1 MFDLRK
7 YYDFNTKTLL
17 RYEFYLK
24 NIRKSILIICLLLVG
39 SAIYAQNSSKITIKR
54 KNISLQEALAE
65 VRKLTHMSISYND
78 SQLPVNRISL
88 DIEKQPLEQAL
99 KVILKG
105 TGFTYLI
112 KDNYI
117 MIVPEQNIKKAKS
130 RNISGNVVDAKGEP
144 LIGVTV
150 IEKGTTNGAVT
161 DLDGNYKIT
170 TKTATPVLVFSYV
183 GYQTKETH
191 ATENIVNIVLED
203 GAQELGEV
211 VVTALGIKRSEKAL
225 SYNVQKV
232 GNDAVT
238 TVKSANFMNSLSGKV
253 AGVNINAS
261 SAGMGGAARVV
272 MRGPKSISQ
281 SNQALYVIDGIPVTG
296 RSQGELKGDA
306 MMYANQPG
314 TESIADVNPEDIE
327 SISVL
332 SGPAAA
338 ALYGSAAAQG
348 VVMIT
353 TKKGQEGKVSVTISN
368 SSQFANPFVMPK
380 FQDQYVNRPGEIK
393 TWGDKATSEFGTY
406 EPADFFN
413 TGTNIQN
420 NISLTAGTSK
430 NQTYLSVGTTN
441 AQGIIPNNSYD
452 RYNFT
457 FRNTTSFLNDKMTCD
472 FNFNYIR
479 EKDKNLMAQGQWF
492 NPLTSLYL
500 FPRGES
506 FDAIRTFEV
515 YDPVRK
521 IYVQNWN
528 YGDALKMQNPYWVAN
543 RMNRTNDRNR
553 YMVSASLK
561 YEILDWLNVTGRLR
575 WDDAAT
581 KQEDKRYASTL
592 KLFAPSDYGFY
603 GYDKINDQTLYG
615 DLMLNI
621 NKTLGENFSIS
632 SNMGASFSRL
642 KYDVTGFQGGLK
654 APSNVFTPN
663 AIDYGNATNDN
674 RPIFESYK
682 HYINSMFIS
691 AELGYRSML
700 YLTLTGRNDWDSALH
715 GTAQTSFFYPSVGV
729 SAVISEMAKMPQMIN
744 YLKVRASWA
753 SVGSAIEP
761 NLSSAWRYEYNPALG
776 TYKTVTYKFPKK
788 FYPERTDS
796 WEAGVT
802 ARLFG
807 NALSVDLT
815 VYQSNT
821 RKQTLLRDVTSGAA
835 GFNKEYIQTG
845 NIRNRGLELSV
856 GYTKSWADFTWS
868 SSLAYSMNR
877 NKIVELLENPN
888 EVVRQAGLS
897 GCGVVLKKGGGMGDI
912 YTYTDFKRDAEGNIA
927 LDSNG
932 NVMQT
937 NLSNPQ
943 YRGSVLPK
951 GNLGFSNDFS
961 WKGVNLG
968 FVLTA
973 RLGGI
978 CMSQTQAILDE
989 YGVSAV
995 SAEARNNGGIAVNTG
1010 KISAEGYYA
1019 VVGGDNPIWSEYI
1032 YSATN
1037 VRLQEAHIS
1046 YTLPRKWLKSKEL
1059 TLGVTANN
1067 LFMIYRKAPFDPES
1081 TASTGTYYQ
1090 GFDYFMQPSL
1100 RTLGFNIKLKL

>member
-1 MFDLRK
+1 MNL
-7 YYDFNTKTLL
+7 
-17 RYEFYLK
+17 YLK

-1046 YTLPRKWLKSKEL
+1046 YTLPRK
-1059 TLGVTANN
+1059 
-1067 LFMIYRKAPFDPES
+1067 
-1081 TASTGTYYQ
+1081 
-1090 GFDYFMQPSL
+1090 
-1100 RTLGFNIKLKL
+1100 

>member
-1 MFDLRK
+1 MNL
-7 YYDFNTKTLL
+7 
-17 RYEFYLK
+17 YLK

-603 GYDKINDQTLYG
+603 GYDKINDQALYG

>member
-1 MFDLRK
+1 MNL
-7 YYDFNTKTLL
+7 
-17 RYEFYLK
+17 YLK

-1019 VVGGDNPIWSEYI
+1019 VVGGDNPLWSEYI

>member
-1 MFDLRK
+1 MNL
-7 YYDFNTKTLL
+7 
-17 RYEFYLK
+17 YLK

-393 TWGDKATSEFGTY
+393 TWGDKAASEFGTY

-989 YGVSAV
+989 YGVSTV

>member
-1 MFDLRK
+1 MNL
-7 YYDFNTKTLL
+7 
-17 RYEFYLK
+17 YLK

-413 TGTNIQN
+413 TGTIIQN

>member
-1 MFDLRK
+1 MNL
-7 YYDFNTKTLL
+7 
-17 RYEFYLK
+17 YLK

-348 VVMIT
+348 VVMVT

>member
-1 MFDLRK
+1 MNL
-7 YYDFNTKTLL
+7 
-17 RYEFYLK
+17 YLK

-1067 LFMIYRKAPFDPES
+1067 RFMIYRKAPFDPES

>member
-1 MFDLRK
+1 MNL
-7 YYDFNTKTLL
+7 
-17 RYEFYLK
+17 YLK

-457 FRNTTSFLNDKMTCD
+457 FHNTTSFLNDKMTCD

>member
-1 MFDLRK
+1 M
-7 YYDFNTKTLL
+7 
-17 RYEFYLK
+17 
-24 NIRKSILIICLLLVG
+24 
-39 SAIYAQNSSKITIKR
+39 
-54 KNISLQEALAE
+54 
-65 VRKLTHMSISYND
+65 
-78 SQLPVNRISL
+78 
-88 DIEKQPLEQAL
+88 
-99 KVILKG
+99 
-105 TGFTYLI
+105 
-112 KDNYI
+112 
-117 MIVPEQNIKKAKS
+117 
-130 RNISGNVVDAKGEP
+130 
-144 LIGVTV
+144 
-150 IEKGTTNGAVT
+150 
-161 DLDGNYKIT
+161 
-170 TKTATPVLVFSYV
+170 
-183 GYQTKETH
+183 
-191 ATENIVNIVLED
+191 ED

-951 GNLGFSNDFS
+951 GNLGF
-961 WKGVNLG
+961 
-968 FVLTA
+968 
-973 RLGGI
+973 
-978 CMSQTQAILDE
+978 Q
-989 YGVSAV
+989 
-995 SAEARNNGGIAVNTG
+995 
-1010 KISAEGYYA
+1010 
-1019 VVGGDNPIWSEYI
+1019 
-1032 YSATN
+1032 
-1037 VRLQEAHIS
+1037 
-1046 YTLPRKWLKSKEL
+1046 
-1059 TLGVTANN
+1059 
-1067 LFMIYRKAPFDPES
+1067 
-1081 TASTGTYYQ
+1081 
-1090 GFDYFMQPSL
+1090 
-1100 RTLGFNIKLKL
+1100 

>member
-1 MFDLRK
+1 MNL
-7 YYDFNTKTLL
+7 
-17 RYEFYLK
+17 YLK
-24 NIRKSILIICLLLVG
+24 NIQKSFVFICMQLFASVV
-39 SAIYAQNSSKITIKR
+39 YAQQNSKISIIK
-54 KNISLQEALAE
+54 KNITLREALMS
-65 VRKLTHMSISYND
+65 VREQTKMSVSYND
-78 SQLPVNRISL
+78 TQLPTRKLNL
-88 DIEKQPLEQAL
+88 DIKDKSIEEAL
-99 KVILKG
+99 RIILKD
-105 TGFTYLI
+105 TGFTY
-112 KDNYI
+112 KVKNNYI
-117 MIVPEQNIKKAKS
+117 MIIPENAQNEKGKP
-130 RNISGNVVDAKGEP
+130 RNISGVISDNGGEP

-150 IEKGTTNGAVT
+150 VEKGTNNGTVT
-161 DLDGNYKIT
+161 DFDGNYKIT
-170 TKTATPVLVFSYV
+170 TQTAHPVLVFSYV
-183 GYQTKETH
+183 GYQSKEVSVTDNKLNV
-191 ATENIVNIVLED
+191 TLD
-203 GAQELGEV
+203 DSAQELGEV

-225 SYNVQKV
+225 SYNVQKI
-232 GNDAVT
+232 GNEAIT

-261 SAGMGGAARVV
+261 SAGMGGATRVV

-314 TESIADVNPEDIE
+314 SEGIADINPEDIE

-348 VVMIT
+348 VIMIT
-353 TKKGQEGKVSVTISN
+353 TKKGKEGKVSVQISN
-368 SSQFANPFVMPK
+368 STQFAKPFVMPE
-380 FQDQYVNRPGEIK
+380 FQHSYINRPGEVK
-393 TWGDKATSEFGTY
+393 TWGDKAESAFGAY
-406 EPADFFN
+406 DPEDFFN

-420 NISLTAGTSK
+420 NVSLTAGTDK
-430 NQTYLSVGTTN
+430 NQTYLSLGTTN
-441 AQGIIPNNSYD
+441 AKGIIPNNTYD
-452 RYNFT
+452 RYNFA
-457 FRNTTSFLNDKMTCD
+457 FRNTTSFLNDRMHFD
-472 FNFNYIR
+472 FSFNYILER
-479 EKDKNLMAQGQWF
+479 DKNLTAQGQWF

-506 FDAIRTFEV
+506 FDAIRMFEV

-528 YGDALKMQNPYWVAN
+528 YGDALKMQNPYWVAH
-543 RMNRTNDRNR
+543 RMNRTNKRSR
-553 YMVSASLK
+553 YMVSGSLK
-561 YEILDWLNVTGRLR
+561 YDILDWMNVTGRLR
-575 WDDAAT
+575 WDDAYT
-581 KQEDKRYASTL
+581 LQEDKRFASTL

-621 NKTLGENFSIS
+621 NKTLGDFSIS
-632 SNMGASFSRL
+632 SNLGTSMSRL
-642 KYDVTGFQGGLK
+642 SYHVSGFQGGLK

-674 RPIFESYK
+674 RPIFEQYK
-682 HYINSMFIS
+682 HYINSLFLS
-691 AELGYRSML
+691 AEFGYKSML

-715 GTAQTSFFYPSVGV
+715 GTAQSSFFYPSVGL
-729 SAVISEMAKMPQMIN
+729 SAIVTEMCKLPQVIN
-744 YLKVRASWA
+744 YLKVRGSWA

-761 NLSSAWRYEYNPALG
+761 NLSSAWRYEYNPASG
-776 TYKTVTYKFPKK
+776 TYKTVTYKFPQK

-802 ARLFG
+802 ARLFN
-807 NALSVDLT
+807 NAFTVDLT
-815 VYQSNT
+815 FYQSNT

-845 NIRNRGLELSV
+845 NIRNRGLELSI
-856 GYTKSWADFTWS
+856 GYAQTWNQFTWNS
-868 SSLAYSMNR
+868 TLTYSMNR
-877 NKIVELLENPN
+877 NKIIELLENPN

-897 GCGVVLKKGGGMGDI
+897 GCGVVLKKGGTMGDI

-927 LDSNG
+927 LDANG

-937 NLSNPQ
+937 NLANPQ

-951 GNLGFSNDFS
+951 GNIGFSNDFS
-961 WKGVNLG
+961 WKGFNLG
-968 FVLTA
+968 FVITA

-989 YGVSAV
+989 YGVSKA
-995 SAEARNNGGIAVNTG
+995 SAESRDNGGIAVNTG
-1010 KISAEGYYA
+1010 KIPAEGYYA

-1037 VRLQEAHIS
+1037 VRLQEAHIG
-1046 YTLPRKWLKSKEL
+1046 YTFPKKWLLGKEL
-1059 TLGVTANN
+1059 SIGLTANN

-1100 RTLGFNIKLKL
+1100 RTVGFNIKLKL

>member
-1 MFDLRK
+1 M
-7 YYDFNTKTLL
+7 NS
-17 RYEFYLK
+17 YLK

>member
-1 MFDLRK
+1 MNL
-7 YYDFNTKTLL
+7 
-17 RYEFYLK
+17 YLK
-24 NIRKSILIICLLLVG
+24 NIQKSFVFICMLLFASVV
-39 SAIYAQNSSKITIKR
+39 YAQQNSKISIIK
-54 KNISLQEALAE
+54 KNITLREALMS
-65 VRKLTHMSISYND
+65 VREQTKMSVSYND
-78 SQLPVNRISL
+78 TQLPTRKLNL
-88 DIEKQPLEQAL
+88 DIKDKSIEEAL
-99 KVILKG
+99 RIILKD
-105 TGFTYLI
+105 TGFTY
-112 KDNYI
+112 KVKNNYI
-117 MIVPEQNIKKAKS
+117 MIIPENAQNEKGKP
-130 RNISGNVVDAKGEP
+130 RNISGVISDNGGEP

-150 IEKGTTNGAVT
+150 VEKGTNNGTVT
-161 DLDGNYKIT
+161 DFDGNYKIT
-170 TKTATPVLVFSYV
+170 TQTAHPVLVFSYV
-183 GYQTKETH
+183 GYQSKEVSVTDNKLNV
-191 ATENIVNIVLED
+191 TLD
-203 GAQELGEV
+203 DSAQELGEV

-225 SYNVQKV
+225 SYNVQKI
-232 GNDAVT
+232 GNEAIT

-261 SAGMGGAARVV
+261 SAGMGGATRVV

-314 TESIADVNPEDIE
+314 SEGIADINPEDIE

-348 VVMIT
+348 VIMIT
-353 TKKGQEGKVSVTISN
+353 TKKGKEGKVSVQISN
-368 SSQFANPFVMPK
+368 STQFAKPFVMPE
-380 FQDQYVNRPGEIK
+380 FQHSYINRPGEVK
-393 TWGDKATSEFGTY
+393 TWGDKAESAFGAY
-406 EPADFFN
+406 DPEDFFS

-420 NISLTAGTSK
+420 NVSLTAGTDK
-430 NQTYLSVGTTN
+430 NQTYLSLGTTN
-441 AQGIIPNNSYD
+441 AKGIIPNNTYD
-452 RYNFT
+452 RYNFA
-457 FRNTTSFLNDKMTCD
+457 FRNTTSFLNDRMHFD
-472 FNFNYIR
+472 FSFNYILER
-479 EKDKNLMAQGQWF
+479 DKNLTAQGQWF

-506 FDAIRTFEV
+506 FDAIRMFEV

-528 YGDALKMQNPYWVAN
+528 YGDALKMQNPYWVAH
-543 RMNRTNDRNR
+543 RMNRTNKRSR
-553 YMVSASLK
+553 YMVSGSLK
-561 YEILDWLNVTGRLR
+561 YDILDWMNVTGRLR
-575 WDDAAT
+575 WDDAYT
-581 KQEDKRYASTL
+581 LQEDKRFASTL

-621 NKTLGENFSIS
+621 NKTLGDFSIS
-632 SNMGASFSRL
+632 SNLGTSMSRL
-642 KYDVTGFQGGLK
+642 SYHVSGFQGGLK

-674 RPIFESYK
+674 RPIFEQYK
-682 HYINSMFIS
+682 HYINSLFLS
-691 AELGYRSML
+691 AEFGYKSML

-715 GTAQTSFFYPSVGV
+715 GTAQSSFFYPSVGL
-729 SAVISEMAKMPQMIN
+729 SAIVTEMCKLPQVIN
-744 YLKVRASWA
+744 YLKVRGSWA

-761 NLSSAWRYEYNPALG
+761 NLSSAWRYEYNPASG
-776 TYKTVTYKFPKK
+776 TYKTVTYKFPQK

-802 ARLFG
+802 ARLFN
-807 NALSVDLT
+807 NAFTVDLT
-815 VYQSNT
+815 FYQSNT

-845 NIRNRGLELSV
+845 NIRNRGLELSI
-856 GYTKSWADFTWS
+856 GYAQTWNQFTWNS
-868 SSLAYSMNR
+868 TLTYSMNR
-877 NKIVELLENPN
+877 NKIIELLENPN

-897 GCGVVLKKGGGMGDI
+897 GCGVVLKKGGTMGDI

-927 LDSNG
+927 LDANG

-937 NLSNPQ
+937 NLANPQ

-951 GNLGFSNDFS
+951 GNIGFSNDFS
-961 WKGVNLG
+961 WKGFNLG
-968 FVLTA
+968 FVITA

-978 CMSQTQAILDE
+978 CMSHTQAILDE
-989 YGVSAV
+989 YGVSKA
-995 SAEARNNGGIAVNTG
+995 SAESRDNGGIAVNTG
-1010 KISAEGYYA
+1010 KIPAEGYYA

-1037 VRLQEAHIS
+1037 VRLQEAHIG
-1046 YTLPRKWLKSKEL
+1046 YTFPKKWLLGKEL
-1059 TLGVTANN
+1059 SIGLTANN

-1100 RTLGFNIKLKL
+1100 RTVGFNIKLKL

>member
-1 MFDLRK
+1 MNL
-7 YYDFNTKTLL
+7 
-17 RYEFYLK
+17 YLK

-170 TKTATPVLVFSYV
+170 TKTTTPVLVFSYV

>member
-1 MFDLRK
+1 MNL
-7 YYDFNTKTLL
+7 
-17 RYEFYLK
+17 YLK

-306 MMYANQPG
+306 MMYANQPE

-393 TWGDKATSEFGTY
+393 TWGDKAASEFGTY

>member
-1 MFDLRK
+1 MNL
-7 YYDFNTKTLL
+7 
-17 RYEFYLK
+17 YLK

-1046 YTLPRKWLKSKEL
+1046 YTLLRKWLKSKEL

>member
-1 MFDLRK
+1 MNL
-7 YYDFNTKTLL
+7 
-17 RYEFYLK
+17 YLK

-65 VRKLTHMSISYND
+65 VRKLTNMSISYND

-691 AELGYRSML
+691 AELGYRSIL

-802 ARLFG
+802 ARFFG

-897 GCGVVLKKGGGMGDI
+897 GCGVVLKKGDGMGYI

>member
-1 MFDLRK
+1 M
-7 YYDFNTKTLL
+7 
-17 RYEFYLK
+17 
-24 NIRKSILIICLLLVG
+24 
-39 SAIYAQNSSKITIKR
+39 
-54 KNISLQEALAE
+54 
-65 VRKLTHMSISYND
+65 
-78 SQLPVNRISL
+78 
-88 DIEKQPLEQAL
+88 EQAL

-393 TWGDKATSEFGTY
+393 TWGDKAASEFGTY

>member
-1 MFDLRK
+1 
-7 YYDFNTKTLL
+7 
-17 RYEFYLK
+17 
-24 NIRKSILIICLLLVG
+24 
-39 SAIYAQNSSKITIKR
+39 
-54 KNISLQEALAE
+54 
-65 VRKLTHMSISYND
+65 
-78 SQLPVNRISL
+78 
-88 DIEKQPLEQAL
+88 
-99 KVILKG
+99 
-105 TGFTYLI
+105 
-112 KDNYI
+112 

-1010 KISAEGYYA
+1010 KISAERYYA

>member
-1 MFDLRK
+1 MNL
-7 YYDFNTKTLL
+7 
-17 RYEFYLK
+17 YLK

-338 ALYGSAAAQG
+338 LYGSAAAQG

-393 TWGDKATSEFGTY
+393 TWGDKAASEFGTY

>member
-1 MFDLRK
+1 MNL
-7 YYDFNTKTLL
+7 
-17 RYEFYLK
+17 YLK

-715 GTAQTSFFYPSVGV
+715 GTAQKSFFYPSVGV

>member
-1 MFDLRK
+1 MNL
-7 YYDFNTKTLL
+7 
-17 RYEFYLK
+17 YLK
-24 NIRKSILIICLLLVG
+24 NIQKSILFICMLLFASVV
-39 SAIYAQNSSKITIKR
+39 YAQQNSKISIIK
-54 KNISLQEALAE
+54 KNITLREALMS
-65 VRKLTHMSISYND
+65 VRQQTKMSVSYND
-78 SQLPVNRISL
+78 TQLPTHKLNL
-88 DIEKQPLEQAL
+88 DIKDKSIEETLQI
-99 KVILKG
+99 ILKD
-105 TGFTYLI
+105 TGFTYVV
-112 KDNYI
+112 KNNYI
-117 MIVPEQNIKKAKS
+117 MIIPENARNKKGKP
-130 RNISGNVVDAKGEP
+130 RNISGVISDNGGEP

-150 IEKGTTNGAVT
+150 VEKGTNNGTVT
-161 DLDGNYKIT
+161 DFDGNYIIT
-170 TKTATPVLVFSYV
+170 TQTAHPVLVFSYV
-183 GYQTKETH
+183 GYQSKEVSVTDNKLNV
-191 ATENIVNIVLED
+191 TLD
-203 GAQELGEV
+203 DSAQELGEV

-232 GNDAVT
+232 GNEAIT

-261 SAGMGGAARVV
+261 SAGMGGATRVV

-314 TESIADVNPEDIE
+314 SEGIADINPEDIE

-348 VVMIT
+348 VIMIT
-353 TKKGQEGKVSVTISN
+353 TKKGKEGKVSVQISN
-368 SSQFANPFVMPK
+368 STQFAKPFVMPE
-380 FQDQYVNRPGEIK
+380 FQHSYINRPGEVK
-393 TWGDKATSEFGTY
+393 TWGDKAESAFGAY
-406 EPADFFN
+406 DPKNFFN

-420 NISLTAGTSK
+420 NVSLTAGTDK

-441 AQGIIPNNSYD
+441 AKGIIPNNTYD
-452 RYNFT
+452 RYNFA
-457 FRNTTSFLNDKMTCD
+457 FRNTTSFLNDRMHFD
-472 FNFNYIR
+472 FSFNYILER
-479 EKDKNLMAQGQWF
+479 DKNLTAQGQWF

-506 FDAIRTFEV
+506 FDAIRMFEV

-528 YGDALKMQNPYWVAN
+528 YGDALKMQNPYWVAH
-543 RMNRTNDRNR
+543 RMNRTNKRSR
-553 YMVSASLK
+553 YMVSGSLK
-561 YEILDWLNVTGRLR
+561 YDILDWMNVTGRLR
-575 WDDAAT
+575 SDDAYT
-581 KQEDKRYASTL
+581 LQEDKRFASTL
-592 KLFAPSDYGFY
+592 KLFAPSDFGFY
-603 GYDKINDQTLYG
+603 GYDKMNDQTLYG

-621 NKTLGENFSIS
+621 NRTLGDFSIS
-632 SNMGASFSRL
+632 SNLGASMSRL
-642 KYDVTGFQGGLK
+642 SYHVSGFQGGLK
-654 APSNVFTPN
+654 APSNGFTPN

-674 RPIFESYK
+674 RPIFEQYK
-682 HYINSMFIS
+682 HYINSLFLS
-691 AELGYRSML
+691 AEFGYKSML

-715 GTAQTSFFYPSVGV
+715 GTAQSSFFYPSVGL
-729 SAVISEMAKMPQMIN
+729 SAIVTEMCKLPQVIS
-744 YLKVRASWA
+744 YLKVRGSWA

-761 NLSSAWRYEYNPALG
+761 NLSSAWRYEYNPASG
-776 TYKTVTYKFPKK
+776 TYKTVTYKFPQK

-802 ARLFG
+802 ARLFN
-807 NALSVDLT
+807 NAFTVDLT
-815 VYQSNT
+815 FYQSNT

-856 GYTKSWADFTWS
+856 GYAQAWNQFTWNS
-868 SSLAYSMNR
+868 TLTYSMNR
-877 NKIVELLENPN
+877 NKIIELLENPN

-897 GCGVVLKKGGGMGDI
+897 GCGVVLKKGGSMGDI
-912 YTYTDFKRDAEGNIA
+912 SPYTDFKRDAEGNIG
-927 LDSNG
+927 LDANG

-937 NLSNPQ
+937 NLANPQ

-951 GNLGFSNDFS
+951 GNIGFSNDFS
-961 WKGVNLG
+961 WKSFNLG
-968 FVLTA
+968 FVITA

-989 YGVSAV
+989 YGVSKASAV
-995 SAEARNNGGIAVNTG
+995 SRDNGGIAVNTG
-1010 KISAEGYYA
+1010 KIPAEGYYA

-1037 VRLQEAHIS
+1037 VRLQEAHIG
-1046 YTLPRKWLKSKEL
+1046 YTFPKKWLLGKEL
-1059 TLGVTANN
+1059 SIGLTATN
-1067 LFMIYRKAPFDPES
+1067 LFMIYKKAPFDPES

-1100 RTLGFNIKLKL
+1100 RTMGFNIKLKL

>member
-1 MFDLRK
+1 MFIHQTVRR
-7 YYDFNTKTLL
+7 N
-17 RYEFYLK
+17 RSEF
-24 NIRKSILIICLLLVG
+24 
-39 SAIYAQNSSKITIKR
+39 
-54 KNISLQEALAE
+54 
-65 VRKLTHMSISYND
+65 
-78 SQLPVNRISL
+78 
-88 DIEKQPLEQAL
+88 
-99 KVILKG
+99 
-105 TGFTYLI
+105 
-112 KDNYI
+112 
-117 MIVPEQNIKKAKS
+117 
-130 RNISGNVVDAKGEP
+130 
-144 LIGVTV
+144 
-150 IEKGTTNGAVT
+150 
-161 DLDGNYKIT
+161 KIT

-1081 TASTGTYYQ
+1081 TESTGTYYQ
-1090 GFDYFMQPSL
+1090 GVDYFMQPSL

>member
-1 MFDLRK
+1 M
-7 YYDFNTKTLL
+7 
-17 RYEFYLK
+17 
-24 NIRKSILIICLLLVG
+24 
-39 SAIYAQNSSKITIKR
+39 
-54 KNISLQEALAE
+54 
-65 VRKLTHMSISYND
+65 
-78 SQLPVNRISL
+78 
-88 DIEKQPLEQAL
+88 
-99 KVILKG
+99 
-105 TGFTYLI
+105 
-112 KDNYI
+112 
-117 MIVPEQNIKKAKS
+117 
-130 RNISGNVVDAKGEP
+130 
-144 LIGVTV
+144 

-393 TWGDKATSEFGTY
+393 TWGDKATSELGTY

>member
-1 MFDLRK
+1 MNL
-7 YYDFNTKTLL
+7 
-17 RYEFYLK
+17 YLK
-24 NIRKSILIICLLLVG
+24 NIQKSILFICMLLFASVV
-39 SAIYAQNSSKITIKR
+39 YAQQNSKISIIK
-54 KNISLQEALAE
+54 KNITLREALMS
-65 VRKLTHMSISYND
+65 VRQQTKMSVSYND
-78 SQLPVNRISL
+78 TQLPTHKLNL
-88 DIEKQPLEQAL
+88 DIKDKSIEEAL
-99 KVILKG
+99 QIILKD
-105 TGFTYLI
+105 TGFTYVV
-112 KDNYI
+112 KNNYI
-117 MIVPEQNIKKAKS
+117 MIIPENARNEKGKP
-130 RNISGNVVDAKGEP
+130 RNISGVISDNGGEP

-150 IEKGTTNGAVT
+150 VEKGTNNGTVT
-161 DLDGNYKIT
+161 DFDGNYIIT
-170 TKTATPVLVFSYV
+170 TQTAHPVLVFSYV
-183 GYQTKETH
+183 GYQSKEVSVTDNKLNV
-191 ATENIVNIVLED
+191 TLD
-203 GAQELGEV
+203 DSAQELGEV

-232 GNDAVT
+232 GNEAIT

-261 SAGMGGAARVV
+261 SAGMGGATRVV

-314 TESIADVNPEDIE
+314 SEGIADINPEDIE

-348 VVMIT
+348 VIMIT
-353 TKKGQEGKVSVTISN
+353 TKKGKEGKVSVQISN
-368 SSQFANPFVMPK
+368 STQFAKPFVMPE
-380 FQDQYVNRPGEIK
+380 FQHSYINRPGEVK
-393 TWGDKATSEFGTY
+393 TWGDKAESAFGAY
-406 EPADFFN
+406 DPKNFFN

-420 NISLTAGTSK
+420 NVSLTAGTDK

-441 AQGIIPNNSYD
+441 AKGIIPNNTYD
-452 RYNFT
+452 RYNFA
-457 FRNTTSFLNDKMTCD
+457 FRNTTSFLNDRMHFD
-472 FNFNYIR
+472 FSFNYILER
-479 EKDKNLMAQGQWF
+479 DKNLTAQGQWF

-506 FDAIRTFEV
+506 FDAIRMFEV

-528 YGDALKMQNPYWVAN
+528 YGDALKMQNPYWVAH
-543 RMNRTNDRNR
+543 RMNRTNKRSR
-553 YMVSASLK
+553 YMVSGSLK
-561 YEILDWLNVTGRLR
+561 YDILDWMNVTGRLR
-575 WDDAAT
+575 WDDAYT
-581 KQEDKRYASTL
+581 LQEDKRFASTL

-603 GYDKINDQTLYG
+603 GYDKINGQTLYG

-621 NKTLGENFSIS
+621 NRTLGDFSIS
-632 SNMGASFSRL
+632 SNLGASMSRL
-642 KYDVTGFQGGLK
+642 SYHVSGFQGGLK

-674 RPIFESYK
+674 RPIFEQYK
-682 HYINSMFIS
+682 HYINSLFLS
-691 AELGYRSML
+691 AEFGYKSML

-715 GTAQTSFFYPSVGV
+715 GTAQSSFFYPSVGL
-729 SAVISEMAKMPQMIN
+729 SAIVTEMCKLPQVIS
-744 YLKVRASWA
+744 YLKVRGSWA

-761 NLSSAWRYEYNPALG
+761 NLSSAWRYEYNPASG
-776 TYKTVTYKFPKK
+776 TYKTVTYKFPQK

-802 ARLFG
+802 ARLFN
-807 NALSVDLT
+807 NAFTVDLT
-815 VYQSNT
+815 FYQSNT

-856 GYTKSWADFTWS
+856 GYAQAWNQFTWNS
-868 SSLAYSMNR
+868 TLTYSMNR
-877 NKIVELLENPN
+877 NKIIELLENPN

-897 GCGVVLKKGGGMGDI
+897 GCGVVLKKGGTMGDI
-912 YTYTDFKRDAEGNIA
+912 YTYTDFKRDAEGNIG
-927 LDSNG
+927 LDANG

-937 NLSNPQ
+937 NLANPQ

-951 GNLGFSNDFS
+951 GNIGFSNDFS
-961 WKGVNLG
+961 WKGFNLG
-968 FVLTA
+968 FVITA

-989 YGVSAV
+989 YGVSKASAV
-995 SAEARNNGGIAVNTG
+995 SRDNGGIAVNTG
-1010 KISAEGYYA
+1010 KIPAEGYYA

-1037 VRLQEAHIS
+1037 VRLQEAHIG
-1046 YTLPRKWLKSKEL
+1046 YTFPKKWLLGKEL
-1059 TLGVTANN
+1059 SIGLTATN
-1067 LFMIYRKAPFDPES
+1067 LFMIYKKAPFDPES

-1100 RTLGFNIKLKL
+1100 RTMGFNIKLKL

>member
-1 MFDLRK
+1 
-7 YYDFNTKTLL
+7 
-17 RYEFYLK
+17 
-24 NIRKSILIICLLLVG
+24 
-39 SAIYAQNSSKITIKR
+39 
-54 KNISLQEALAE
+54 
-65 VRKLTHMSISYND
+65 
-78 SQLPVNRISL
+78 
-88 DIEKQPLEQAL
+88 
-99 KVILKG
+99 
-105 TGFTYLI
+105 
-112 KDNYI
+112 

-888 EVVRQAGLS
+888 KVVRQAGLS

>member
-1 MFDLRK
+1 MNL
-7 YYDFNTKTLL
+7 
-17 RYEFYLK
+17 YLK

-642 KYDVTGFQGGLK
+642 KYNVTGFQGGLK

>member
-1 MFDLRK
+1 MLQK
-7 YYDFNTKTLL
+7 YCQY
-17 RYEFYLK
+17 
-24 NIRKSILIICLLLVG
+24 C
-39 SAIYAQNSSKITIKR
+39 
-54 KNISLQEALAE
+54 
-65 VRKLTHMSISYND
+65 
-78 SQLPVNRISL
+78 
-88 DIEKQPLEQAL
+88 
-99 KVILKG
+99 
-105 TGFTYLI
+105 
-112 KDNYI
+112 
-117 MIVPEQNIKKAKS
+117 
-130 RNISGNVVDAKGEP
+130 
-144 LIGVTV
+144 
-150 IEKGTTNGAVT
+150 
-161 DLDGNYKIT
+161 
-170 TKTATPVLVFSYV
+170 
-183 GYQTKETH
+183 
-191 ATENIVNIVLED
+191 LED

-1037 VRLQEAHIS
+1037 VRLLEAHIS

>member
-1 MFDLRK
+1 MNL
-7 YYDFNTKTLL
+7 
-17 RYEFYLK
+17 YLK
-24 NIRKSILIICLLLVG
+24 NIQKSILFICMLLFASVV
-39 SAIYAQNSSKITIKR
+39 YAQQNSKISIIK
-54 KNISLQEALAE
+54 KNITLREALMS
-65 VRKLTHMSISYND
+65 VRQQTKMSVSYND
-78 SQLPVNRISL
+78 TQLPTHKLNL
-88 DIEKQPLEQAL
+88 DIKDKSIEEAL
-99 KVILKG
+99 QIILKD
-105 TGFTYLI
+105 TGFTYAV
-112 KDNYI
+112 KNNYI
-117 MIVPEQNIKKAKS
+117 MIIPENARNEKGKP
-130 RNISGNVVDAKGEP
+130 RNISGVISDNGGEP

-150 IEKGTTNGAVT
+150 VEKGTNNGTVT
-161 DLDGNYKIT
+161 DFDGNYIIT
-170 TKTATPVLVFSYV
+170 TQTAHPVLVFSYV
-183 GYQTKETH
+183 GYQSKEVSVTDNKLNV
-191 ATENIVNIVLED
+191 TLD
-203 GAQELGEV
+203 DSAQELGEV

-232 GNDAVT
+232 GNEAIT

-261 SAGMGGAARVV
+261 SAGMGGATRVV

-314 TESIADVNPEDIE
+314 SEGIADINPEDIE

-348 VVMIT
+348 VIMIT
-353 TKKGQEGKVSVTISN
+353 TKKGKEGKVSVQISN
-368 SSQFANPFVMPK
+368 STQFAKPFVMPE
-380 FQDQYVNRPGEIK
+380 FQHSYINRPGEVK
-393 TWGDKATSEFGTY
+393 TWGDKAESAFGAY
-406 EPADFFN
+406 DPKNFFN

-420 NISLTAGTSK
+420 NVSLTAGTDK

-441 AQGIIPNNSYD
+441 AKGIIPNNTYD
-452 RYNFT
+452 RYNFA
-457 FRNTTSFLNDKMTCD
+457 FRNTTSFLNDRMHFD
-472 FNFNYIR
+472 FSFNYILER
-479 EKDKNLMAQGQWF
+479 DKNLTAQGQWF

-506 FDAIRTFEV
+506 FDAIRMFEV

-528 YGDALKMQNPYWVAN
+528 YGDALKMQNPYWVAH
-543 RMNRTNDRNR
+543 RMNRTNKRSR
-553 YMVSASLK
+553 YMVSGSLK
-561 YEILDWLNVTGRLR
+561 YDILDWMNVTGRLR
-575 WDDAAT
+575 WDDAYT
-581 KQEDKRYASTL
+581 LQEDKRFASTL

-621 NKTLGENFSIS
+621 NRTLGDFSIS
-632 SNMGASFSRL
+632 SNLGASMSRL
-642 KYDVTGFQGGLK
+642 SYHVSGFQGGLK

-674 RPIFESYK
+674 RPIFEQYK
-682 HYINSMFIS
+682 HYINSLFLS
-691 AELGYRSML
+691 AEFGYKSML

-715 GTAQTSFFYPSVGV
+715 GTAQSSFFYPSVGL
-729 SAVISEMAKMPQMIN
+729 SAIVTEMCKLPQVIS
-744 YLKVRASWA
+744 YLKVRGSWA

-761 NLSSAWRYEYNPALG
+761 NLSSAWRYEYNPASG
-776 TYKTVTYKFPKK
+776 TYKTVTYKFPQK

-802 ARLFG
+802 ARLFN
-807 NALSVDLT
+807 NAFTVDLT
-815 VYQSNT
+815 FYQSNT

-856 GYTKSWADFTWS
+856 GYAQTWNQFTWNS
-868 SSLAYSMNR
+868 TLTYSMNR
-877 NKIVELLENPN
+877 NKIIELLENPN

-897 GCGVVLKKGGGMGDI
+897 GCGVVLKKGGTMGDI
-912 YTYTDFKRDAEGNIA
+912 YTYTDFKRDAEGNIG
-927 LDSNG
+927 LDANG

-937 NLSNPQ
+937 NLANPQ

-951 GNLGFSNDFS
+951 GNIGFSNDFS
-961 WKGVNLG
+961 WKGFNLG
-968 FVLTA
+968 FVITA

-989 YGVSAV
+989 YGVSKASAV
-995 SAEARNNGGIAVNTG
+995 SRDNGGIAVNTG
-1010 KISAEGYYA
+1010 KIPVEGYYA

-1037 VRLQEAHIS
+1037 VRLQEAHIG
-1046 YTLPRKWLKSKEL
+1046 YTFPKKWLLGKEL
-1059 TLGVTANN
+1059 SIGLTATN
-1067 LFMIYRKAPFDPES
+1067 LFMIYKKAPFDPES

-1100 RTLGFNIKLKL
+1100 RTMGFNIKLKL

>member
-1 MFDLRK
+1 MNL
-7 YYDFNTKTLL
+7 
-17 RYEFYLK
+17 YLK

-161 DLDGNYKIT
+161 DLDCNYKIT

-691 AELGYRSML
+691 AELGYRSIL

-802 ARLFG
+802 ARFFG

-897 GCGVVLKKGGGMGDI
+897 GCGVVLKKGDGMGDI

-1067 LFMIYRKAPFDPES
+1067 LFMIVS
-1081 TASTGTYYQ
+1081 G
-1090 GFDYFMQPSL
+1090 SL
-1100 RTLGFNIKLKL
+1100 TISGL

>member
-1 MFDLRK
+1 MNL
-7 YYDFNTKTLL
+7 
-17 RYEFYLK
+17 YLK

-393 TWGDKATSEFGTY
+393 TWGDKATSEFDTY

>member
-1 MFDLRK
+1 MNL
-7 YYDFNTKTLL
+7 
-17 RYEFYLK
+17 YLK

-506 FDAIRTFEV
+506 FDVIRTFEV

>member
-1 MFDLRK
+1 M
-7 YYDFNTKTLL
+7 LL
-17 RYEFYLK
+17 FASVVYAQQNSKISIIKK
-24 NIRKSILIICLLLVG
+24 NITLR
-39 SAIYAQNSSKITIKR
+39 
-54 KNISLQEALAE
+54 EALMS
-65 VRKLTHMSISYND
+65 VRQQTKMSVSYND
-78 SQLPVNRISL
+78 TQLPTHKLNL
-88 DIEKQPLEQAL
+88 DIKDKSIEEAL
-99 KVILKG
+99 QIILKDI
-105 TGFTYLI
+105 GFTYVV
-112 KDNYI
+112 KNNYI
-117 MIVPEQNIKKAKS
+117 MIIPENARNEKGKP
-130 RNISGNVVDAKGEP
+130 RNISGVISDNGGEP

-150 IEKGTTNGAVT
+150 VEKGTNNGTVT
-161 DLDGNYKIT
+161 DFDGNYIIT
-170 TKTATPVLVFSYV
+170 TQAAHPVLVFSYV
-183 GYQTKETH
+183 GYQSKEVSVTDNKLNV
-191 ATENIVNIVLED
+191 TLD
-203 GAQELGEV
+203 DSAQELGEV

-232 GNDAVT
+232 GNEAIT

-261 SAGMGGAARVV
+261 SAGMGGATRVV

-314 TESIADVNPEDIE
+314 SEGIADINPEDIE

-348 VVMIT
+348 VIMIT
-353 TKKGQEGKVSVTISN
+353 TKKGKEGKVSVQISN
-368 SSQFANPFVMPK
+368 STQFAKPFVMPE
-380 FQDQYVNRPGEIK
+380 FQHSYINRPGEVK
-393 TWGDKATSEFGTY
+393 TWGDKAESAFGAY
-406 EPADFFN
+406 DPKNFFN

-420 NISLTAGTSK
+420 NVSLTAGTDK

-441 AQGIIPNNSYD
+441 AKGIIPNNTYD
-452 RYNFT
+452 RYNFA
-457 FRNTTSFLNDKMTCD
+457 FRNTTSFLNDRMHFD
-472 FNFNYIR
+472 FSFNYILER
-479 EKDKNLMAQGQWF
+479 DKNLTAQGQWF

-506 FDAIRTFEV
+506 FDAIRMFEV

-528 YGDALKMQNPYWVAN
+528 YGDALKMQNPYWVAH
-543 RMNRTNDRNR
+543 RMNRTNKRSR
-553 YMVSASLK
+553 YMVSGSLK
-561 YEILDWLNVTGRLR
+561 YDILDWMNVTGRLR
-575 WDDAAT
+575 WDDAYT
-581 KQEDKRYASTL
+581 LQEDKRFASTL

-621 NKTLGENFSIS
+621 NRTLGDFSIS
-632 SNMGASFSRL
+632 SNLGASMSRL
-642 KYDVTGFQGGLK
+642 SYHVSGFQGGLK

-674 RPIFESYK
+674 RPIFEQYK
-682 HYINSMFIS
+682 HYINSLFLS
-691 AELGYRSML
+691 AEFGYKSML

-715 GTAQTSFFYPSVGV
+715 GTAQSSFFYPSVGL
-729 SAVISEMAKMPQMIN
+729 SAIVTEMCKLPQVIS
-744 YLKVRASWA
+744 YLKVRGSWA

-761 NLSSAWRYEYNPALG
+761 NLSSAWRYEYNPASG
-776 TYKTVTYKFPKK
+776 TYKTVTYKFPQK

-802 ARLFG
+802 ARLFN
-807 NALSVDLT
+807 NAFTVDLT
-815 VYQSNT
+815 FYQSNT

-856 GYTKSWADFTWS
+856 GYAQTWNQFTWNS
-868 SSLAYSMNR
+868 TLTYSMNR
-877 NKIVELLENPN
+877 NKIIELLENPN

-897 GCGVVLKKGGGMGDI
+897 GCGVVLKKGGTMGDI
-912 YTYTDFKRDAEGNIA
+912 YTYTDFKRDAEGNIG
-927 LDSNG
+927 LDANG

-937 NLSNPQ
+937 NLANPQ

-951 GNLGFSNDFS
+951 GNIGFSNDFS
-961 WKGVNLG
+961 WKGFNLG
-968 FVLTA
+968 FVITA

-989 YGVSAV
+989 YGVSKASAV
-995 SAEARNNGGIAVNTG
+995 SRDNGGIAVNTG
-1010 KISAEGYYA
+1010 KIPVEGYYA

-1037 VRLQEAHIS
+1037 VRLQEAHIG
-1046 YTLPRKWLKSKEL
+1046 YTFPKKWLLGKEL
-1059 TLGVTANN
+1059 SIGLTATN
-1067 LFMIYRKAPFDPES
+1067 LFMIYKKAPFDPES

-1100 RTLGFNIKLKL
+1100 RTMGFNIKLKL

>member
-1 MFDLRK
+1 
-7 YYDFNTKTLL
+7 
-17 RYEFYLK
+17 
-24 NIRKSILIICLLLVG
+24 
-39 SAIYAQNSSKITIKR
+39 
-54 KNISLQEALAE
+54 
-65 VRKLTHMSISYND
+65 VR
-78 SQLPVNRISL
+78 
-88 DIEKQPLEQAL
+88 
-99 KVILKG
+99 
-105 TGFTYLI
+105 
-112 KDNYI
+112 
-117 MIVPEQNIKKAKS
+117 
-130 RNISGNVVDAKGEP
+130 SGRP
-144 LIGVTV
+144 
-150 IEKGTTNGAVT
+150 
-161 DLDGNYKIT
+161 
-170 TKTATPVLVFSYV
+170 P
-183 GYQTKETH
+183 
-191 ATENIVNIVLED
+191 
-203 GAQELGEV
+203 
-211 VVTALGIKRSEKAL
+211 
-225 SYNVQKV
+225 
-232 GNDAVT
+232 
-238 TVKSANFMNSLSGKV
+238 
-253 AGVNINAS
+253 
-261 SAGMGGAARVV
+261 
-272 MRGPKSISQ
+272 
-281 SNQALYVIDGIPVTG
+281 
-296 RSQGELKGDA
+296 
-306 MMYANQPG
+306 
-314 TESIADVNPEDIE
+314 
-327 SISVL
+327 
-332 SGPAAA
+332 A